1 MKLFLSILTWISLI
15 FGIWCFV
22 CTFSNII
29 FFHRHR
35 KKAKKTRINGN
46 TKVSVIIPARNEE
59 EHLPRLLDSLLAQD
73 YPNYEVVVI
82 DDQSTDSTWEIIQ
95 SYMAKS
101 HIIRGFRNEGGKK
114 LSPYGNINALLNL
127 ILYAKGDILLRT
139 DADTVHFPSSISMG
153 VKYMEEGNLDILSGF
168 PYQGVTTYGGG
179 VVTAAMVFSNVVLP
193 HFLLNPIQF
202 IPFAIGI
209 GQYVMMRKDSYEEV
223 GGYGSMHQSVC
234 DDIGIIKHF
243 MRNGKKYGFRNLSN
257 DVACKMYTNFDSAFK
272 GIERSLTD
280 LFPATL
286 IMIALLLIAVT
297 FLMTITW
304 TPILS
309 PLFILWDEN
318 NLLIIAILGWL
329 LTFFS
334 WTVEARE
341 TGFWLRVCLSG
352 VLSITAI
359 CAMYVHGMYRKLTGK
374 GFDWKG
380 RKV

>member
-1 MKLFLSILTWISLI
+1 
-15 FGIWCFV
+15 
-22 CTFSNII
+22 
-29 FFHRHR
+29 
-35 KKAKKTRINGN
+35 
-46 TKVSVIIPARNEE
+46 
-59 EHLPRLLDSLLAQD
+59 
-73 YPNYEVVVI
+73 
-82 DDQSTDSTWEIIQ
+82 
-95 SYMAKS
+95 
-101 HIIRGFRNEGGKK
+101 
-114 LSPYGNINALLNL
+114 
-127 ILYAKGDILLRT
+127 
-139 DADTVHFPSSISMG
+139 
-153 VKYMEEGNLDILSGF
+153 
-168 PYQGVTTYGGG
+168 
-179 VVTAAMVFSNVVLP
+179 
-193 HFLLNPIQF
+193 
-202 IPFAIGI
+202 
-209 GQYVMMRKDSYEEV
+209 
-223 GGYGSMHQSVC
+223 
-234 DDIGIIKHF
+234 
-243 MRNGKKYGFRNLSN
+243 
-257 DVACKMYTNFDSAFK
+257 MYTNFDSAFK